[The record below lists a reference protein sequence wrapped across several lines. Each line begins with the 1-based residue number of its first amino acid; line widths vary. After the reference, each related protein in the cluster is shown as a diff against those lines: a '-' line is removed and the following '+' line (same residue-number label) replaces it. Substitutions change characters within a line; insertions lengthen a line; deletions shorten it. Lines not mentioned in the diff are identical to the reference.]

1 MRRLLAC
8 LAGLTTLSAGAADI
22 GVLPVGLSLTAR
34 QDRQA
39 ITVTNNGKEPV
50 VMQVETVAWTQS
62 AGVDQYI
69 ATQDLLVNPP
79 LFSMAPGQSQ
89 IVRVGLR
96 QPQQSGREV
105 AYRLFLREVPSVSAS
120 PPGAS
125 AEAAEQGDA
134 QQIEVLLELRL
145 PIYVAPANALPA
157 QQWRARRT
165 PDGNIAVEVVNTGN
179 VHLVVAELKLRA
191 ADAPTATPPF
201 ATLKASNTVLP
212 GQSRHWEIGPEPAAT
227 GQHIALEVVTDHG
240 SQHVALDLGSN

>member
-39 ITVTNNGKEPV
+39 ITVTNQGNEPV
-50 VMQVETVAWTQS
+50 VMQVEPVAWSQT
-62 AGVDQYI
+62 GGEDQYT

-79 LFSMAPGQSQ
+79 LFNMAPGKSQ

-96 QPQQSGREV
+96 HAPPGGREV
-105 AYRLFLREVPSVSAS
+105 AYRLFLREVRSAS
-120 PPGAS
+120 AS
-125 AEAAEQGDA
+125 AAPVAAGEDA
-134 QQIEVLLELRL
+134 DARQIRVLLELRL
-145 PIYVAPANALPA
+145 PVYVAPANVLPA

-165 PDGNIAVEVVNTGN
+165 PDGNITVEVVNTGN

-191 ADAPTATPPF
+191 VEASTDTPPL
-201 ATLKASNTVLP
+201 AALKASNTVLP
-212 GQSRHWEIGPEPAAT
+212 GQSHHWELGPEPAAS
-227 GQHIALEVVTDHG
+227 GHHITLEVVTDHG
-240 SQHVALDLGSN
+240 SQHVALDLGSD